1 MARTN
6 VVIDDA
12 LIRKAMKATGLQTKK
27 AVIEA
32 GLRLLVDI
40 QAQSG
45 LRSLRG
51 MVKWEGNLDE
61 MRRGRI
67 PEN

>member
-32 GLRLLVDI
+32 GLRLLVEI

-45 LRSLRG
+45 IRSLRG
-51 MVKWEGNLDE
+51 MVQWEGDLGE

-67 PEN
+67 AQG

>member
-1 MARTN
+1 M
-6 VVIDDA
+6 VIDDA

-40 QAQSG
+40 QSQSG
-45 LRSLRG
+45 IRSLRG